1 MADKGLPCPTVLRLL
16 LRYEPETGR
25 LFWRE
30 RARVWFKNDKAFR
43 WWNKMFAG
51 NPACD
56 HLDPS
61 SGYRV
66 GTLFGRCVLAHRV
79 AFAVYHGVLPLV
91 TDHINGD
98 RSDNRAANLRSV
110 TKAENAKNVVLSS
123 SNTTGLC
130 GVYKAQASGRWY
142 AQIRIN
148 GVKTHLGFFDSPELA
163 SKARER
169 AKAAYGYH
177 AGHGLTAEERIRLAQ
192 P

>member
-1 MADKGLPCPTVLRLL
+1 MANQALPCPTVLRLL
-16 LRYEPETGR
+16 LRYEPETGK

-30 RARVWFKNDKAFR
+30 RARVWFKTEKSYR

-56 HLDPS
+56 HIDPYQ
-61 SGYRV
+61 GYKV
-66 GTLFGRCVLAHRV
+66 GTLFGKCVLAHRI
-79 AFAVYHGVLPLV
+79 AFAIHHGKHPLV

-110 TKAENAKNVVLSS
+110 TMVENAKNAALNST
-123 SNTTGLC
+123 NTTGLC
-130 GVYKAQASGRWY
+130 GVYRAQATGRWY

-148 GVKTHLGFFDSPELA
+148 GVKTHLGYFDSSELA
-163 SKARER
+163 REARER

-177 AGHGLTAEERIRLAQ
+177 AGHGLTAKERKRLA
-192 P
+192 